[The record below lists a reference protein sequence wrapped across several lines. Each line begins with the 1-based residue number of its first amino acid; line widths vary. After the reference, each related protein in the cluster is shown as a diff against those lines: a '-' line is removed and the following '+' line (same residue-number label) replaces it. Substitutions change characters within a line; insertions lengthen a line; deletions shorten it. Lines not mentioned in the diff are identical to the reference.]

1 MKFECE
7 RCFYE
12 TDKMNHFKKHLSRK
26 IMCDDL
32 NECGKSSNDL
42 LKSLEKDT
50 TDYKFN
56 CTVCDQKFKTNSGKY
71 KHEIKCKLEKQEI
84 ELKQLKEAFEAEE
97 KQKNNFKEALEKQQQ
112 DNALFKS
119 EFKELKELIINKNI
133 QQNNI
138 AIENNVQQN
147 NIAIE
152 NNITINVL
160 GSENLSHIKPE
171 SMLEC
176 LNGNTD
182 GIIKLIKMFFLDKNH
197 PENCNILYH
206 DENNY
211 KILEVQFMVYNCKII
226 SKHGEYYWIIKNKD
240 LVVIENILP
249 RIQTYLSNLINEDI
263 KRAKKNVNMN
273 SFVTNVVHPYEWT
286 MNLDE
291 EDDIDMASDEV
302 LEKHRK
308 ETIPKIVYNIDQEL
322 KETI

>member
-7 RCFYE
+7 RCCYE
-12 TDKMNHFKKHLSRK
+12 TDKISHLKRHLSRK
-26 IMCDDL
+26 IICEDI
-32 NECGKSSNDL
+32 NECGITVNNL

-50 TDYKFN
+50 TDYKFK
-56 CTVCDQKFKTNSGKY
+56 CTVCDLKFKSNSGKC
-71 KHEIKCKLEKQEI
+71 KHEIKCKFDKI
-84 ELKQLKEAFEAEE
+84 LKE
-97 KQKNNFKEALEKQQQ
+97 NNNLKTALEKQQQ
-112 DNALFKS
+112 DNNLFKN
-119 EFKELKELIINKNI
+119 EFKELKELIIQKNI

-138 AIENNVQQN
+138 AIENNQQN

-176 LNGNTD
+176 INGHTD

-197 PENCNILYH
+197 PENRNILYH

-211 KILEVQFMVYNCKII
+211 KILELKFMTYNCKII
-226 SKHGEYYWIIKNKD
+226 SKHGEYYWIVKNKD

-249 RIQTYLSNLINEDI
+249 RIQTYLSNFINEDI
-263 KRAKKNVNMN
+263 ERAERNVNMN
-273 SFVTNVVHPYEWT
+273 NFVTNVVHPYEWT
-286 MNLDE
+286 MDLKE
-291 EDDIDMASDEV
+291 EDDIDMASDEA

-322 KETI
+322 KEII

>member
-7 RCFYE
+7 RCCYK
-12 TDKMNHFKKHLSRK
+12 TDKITNLKNHLSRQK
-26 IMCDDL
+26 VCDDL
-32 NECGKSSNDL
+32 TECGITVTDL

-50 TDYKFN
+50 TDYQFTCSLCN
-56 CTVCDQKFKTNSGKY
+56 LKFKTNSGKY
-71 KHEIKCKLEKQEI
+71 KHELKCKLEKQEI
-84 ELKQLKEAFEAEE
+84 ELKQLKEA
-97 KQKNNFKEALEKQQQ
+97 LEKKE
-112 DNALFKS
+112 NENNLFKN

-138 AIENNVQQN
+138 QQNNVQQN

-176 LNGNTD
+176 INGHTD

-211 KILEVQFMVYNCKII
+211 KILEVRFMAYNCQII

-240 LVVIENILP
+240 LVVIDHILP
-249 RIQTYLSNLINEDI
+249 RIETYLSNFINEDI
-263 KRAKKNVNMN
+263 KRAKKNVDMN
-273 SFVTNVVHPYEWT
+273 NFVTNVVHPYEWT

-291 EDDIDMASDEV
+291 EDDIDMASDEA
-302 LEKHRK
+302 LQKHRK

-322 KETI
+322 K

>member
-7 RCFYE
+7 RCCYE
-12 TDKMNHFKKHLSRK
+12 TDKMNNLKKHLSRK

-50 TDYKFN
+50 TDYEFK
-56 CTVCDQKFKTNSGKY
+56 CEVCDRKFKTNSGKY
-71 KHEIKCKLEKQEI
+71 KHEIKCKFEKQEF
-84 ELKQLKEAFEAEE
+84 ELNQL
-97 KQKNNFKEALEKQQQ
+97 KEALEKTE
-112 DNALFKS
+112 NENTLFKNEFKN

-138 AIENNVQQN
+138 AIEQQN
-147 NIAIE
+147 NIQQ

-176 LNGNTD
+176 LNGHTD

-291 EDDIDMASDEV
+291 EDDIDMASDEA

-322 KETI
+322 K

>member
-7 RCFYE
+7 RCCYE
-12 TDKMNHFKKHLSRK
+12 TDKMNNLKKHLSRK

-50 TDYKFN
+50 TDYEFT
-56 CTVCDQKFKTNSGKY
+56 CTLCDLKFKTNSGKY
-71 KHEIKCKLEKQEI
+71 KHELKCKLEKQEIEFKQQEIELKKQEI
-84 ELKQLKEAFEAEE
+84 ELKQLKEALD
-97 KQKNNFKEALEKQQQ
+97 KKENE
-112 DNALFKS
+112 NTLFKN

-138 AIENNVQQN
+138 AIENQNN

-176 LNGNTD
+176 INGHTD

-211 KILEVQFMVYNCKII
+211 KILEVRFMAYNCQII

-240 LVVIENILP
+240 LVVIDHILP
-249 RIQTYLSNLINEDI
+249 RIRTYLSIFINEDI
-263 KRAKKNVNMN
+263 ERAKKNVDMN
-273 SFVTNVVHPYEWT
+273 NFVTNVVHPYEWT
-286 MNLDE
+286 MDLDE
-291 EDDIDMASDEV
+291 EDDIDMASDEA

>member
-7 RCFYE
+7 RCCYK
-12 TDKMNHFKKHLSRK
+12 TDKITNLKNHLSRQK
-26 IMCDDL
+26 VCDDL
-32 NECGKSSNDL
+32 TECGITVTDL

-71 KHEIKCKLEKQEI
+71 KHELKCKLEKQEI
-84 ELKQLKEAFEAEE
+84 ELKKQEIELKKQEIENKQLKEA
-97 KQKNNFKEALEKQQQ
+97 LDKQQQ
-112 DNALFKS
+112 DNALFKN

-133 QQNNI
+133 
-138 AIENNVQQN
+138 QQN

-176 LNGNTD
+176 LNGHTD

-211 KILEVQFMVYNCKII
+211 KILEVRFMAYNCQII

-273 SFVTNVVHPYEWT
+273 NFVTNVVHPYEWT

-291 EDDIDMASDEV
+291 EDDIDMASDEA

-308 ETIPKIVYNIDQEL
+308 ETIPKIVYSIDQEL